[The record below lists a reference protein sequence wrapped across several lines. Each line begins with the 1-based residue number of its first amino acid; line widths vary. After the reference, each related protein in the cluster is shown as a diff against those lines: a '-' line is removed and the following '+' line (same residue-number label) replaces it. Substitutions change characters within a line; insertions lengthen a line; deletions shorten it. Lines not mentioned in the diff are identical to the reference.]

1 MAALPAPRRPST
13 SAGTTAPRARRTA
26 SAQGGAELF
35 LTPDAS
41 NRFALSY
48 EAARLDE
55 SAHPGKSVAYS
66 PTAVASSTE
75 YDKDIF
81 VLSHEGHYENL
92 QINTYLQKDISE
104 RVQELTKKE
113 EVTTFNTQAS
123 YFWGEHVITLG
134 GRYKEEELTR
144 KDNGLLSFLPDAVG
158 EMDRWI
164 AAVYSEIDWGVSDDL
179 RVTTGVRYD
188 DDEFFGGQVSP
199 RVYGVY
205 TFTPELTLKGGIST
219 GYKQPSL
226 TDATEGFGG
235 TTGGGGWQAIAPH
248 SRAISIGNPDLQP
261 ETSTNYEV
269 GFNYTDRAS
278 GLSTSVMAFHTQ
290 YKDKIAEDRFC
301 STDASG
307 NANRNN
313 YAAWSCNYGGE
324 RWYFLSTRKNIS
336 EAIIQGIEWTL
347 DYDILPSLRLTSS
360 YTYTE
365 SEQKSGEFKG
375 EPLNKQPKHMANA
388 LLDWQINNR
397 LSAWVQGNYRS
408 ETSDYISRTS
418 MSEGTPGY
426 GFVDIGGVYRLTESV
441 DLKAGLY
448 NIANKEITNEDY
460 EVVLDGRR
468 LVVGV
473 SVDF

>member
-1 MAALPAPRRPST
+1 
-13 SAGTTAPRARRTA
+13 
-26 SAQGGAELF
+26 
-35 LTPDAS
+35 
-41 NRFALSY
+41 
-48 EAARLDE
+48 
-55 SAHPGKSVAYS
+55 
-66 PTAVASSTE
+66 
-75 YDKDIF
+75 
-81 VLSHEGHYENL
+81 
-92 QINTYLQKDISE
+92 
-104 RVQELTKKE
+104 
-113 EVTTFNTQAS
+113 
-123 YFWGEHVITLG
+123 
-134 GRYKEEELTR
+134 
-144 KDNGLLSFLPDAVG
+144 
-158 EMDRWI
+158 
-164 AAVYSEIDWGVSDDL
+164 
-179 RVTTGVRYD
+179 
-188 DDEFFGGQVSP
+188 
-199 RVYGVY
+199 
-205 TFTPELTLKGGIST
+205 
-219 GYKQPSL
+219 
-226 TDATEGFGG
+226 
-235 TTGGGGWQAIAPH
+235 
-248 SRAISIGNPDLQP
+248 
-261 ETSTNYEV
+261 
-269 GFNYTDRAS
+269 
-278 GLSTSVMAFHTQ
+278 MAFHTQ

-418 MSEGTPGY
+418 MSAGTPGY

-448 NIANKEITNEDY
+448 NVANKEITNEDY

>member
-1 MAALPAPRRPST
+1 
-13 SAGTTAPRARRTA
+13 
-26 SAQGGAELF
+26 
-35 LTPDAS
+35 
-41 NRFALSY
+41 
-48 EAARLDE
+48 
-55 SAHPGKSVAYS
+55 
-66 PTAVASSTE
+66 
-75 YDKDIF
+75 
-81 VLSHEGHYENL
+81 
-92 QINTYLQKDISE
+92 
-104 RVQELTKKE
+104 
-113 EVTTFNTQAS
+113 
-123 YFWGEHVITLG
+123 
-134 GRYKEEELTR
+134 
-144 KDNGLLSFLPDAVG
+144 
-158 EMDRWI
+158 
-164 AAVYSEIDWGVSDDL
+164 
-179 RVTTGVRYD
+179 
-188 DDEFFGGQVSP
+188 
-199 RVYGVY
+199 
-205 TFTPELTLKGGIST
+205 LTLKGGIST

-418 MSEGTPGY
+418 MSAGTPGY

-448 NIANKEITNEDY
+448 NVANKEITNEDY